1 MEKLFINKDNLEKK
15 DIDEE
20 VIRVKAILKNKNN
33 EILLEHNNN
42 TYQLPGGHRE
52 NDEYLETTLKREIKE
67 ETGIDIKIDN
77 GPFMVIEQYHKNYF
91 NSNKNRCNKIYYYSL
106 ICDKKPNYDEIA
118 LTDFEKQT
126 DFNIIYVNKDE
137 LENFIEEKT
146 KTNQI
151 NDMIAYEMNE
161 VLKVYNK
168 YD

>member
-1 MEKLFINKDNLEKK
+1 
-15 DIDEE
+15 
-20 VIRVKAILKNKNN
+20 
-33 EILLEHNNN
+33 
-42 TYQLPGGHRE
+42 
-52 NDEYLETTLKREIKE
+52 
-67 ETGIDIKIDN
+67 
-77 GPFMVIEQYHKNYF
+77 MVIEQYHKNYF

-106 ICDKKPNYDEIA
+106 ICDEKPNYDEIA